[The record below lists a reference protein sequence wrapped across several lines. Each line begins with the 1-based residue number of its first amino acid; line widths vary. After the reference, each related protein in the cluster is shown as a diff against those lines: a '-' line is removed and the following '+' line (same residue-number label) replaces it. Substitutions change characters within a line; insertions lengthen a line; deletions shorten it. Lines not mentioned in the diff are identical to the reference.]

1 MRRYRPVFVKITA
14 VIFMLILPM
23 ALLYTYFSEKSLE
36 VIDGQITD
44 NNESRLFFLKNQIE
58 SNIDRLSLS
67 SSVLTRDSS
76 ITDLQLNL
84 LTEDY
89 YQTLYYQTQVK
100 EKLLLQSLSSNWR
113 NDLSVY
119 LPESRRRIST
129 NPGDT
134 FDMKEMKLSPAGV
147 WRLHPGTGAVNP
159 YYQMFVWDPYLSQEQ
174 NQEPVAVFEVRFT
187 VDNIRRM
194 LGDYKQDNPGKAFL
208 LTAYGTAY
216 GAVSADDAAARET
229 GRRLLKDPLEESGH
243 RSLEI
248 GGEDTFISYAYL
260 SSLDAYLV
268 DYVPLD
274 VIHAPVVQ
282 SRRMFYLSFVVLA
295 LLALIAS
302 YLLYQHV
309 QKPVS
314 EVVKGLRSFERGNY
328 SFRIRKRFNNEFD
341 YMRLRFNEMAEQ
353 TQHLINDVY
362 EEQNRSRLATLKQ
375 LQSQIHPHFLYNCL
389 SFIAA
394 CAKAGETETIRE
406 MVYHLGDYYR
416 YTTRVENQRPLLE
429 EEVQQARNYL
439 HIYAFR
445 LERLD
450 FGLNIPP
457 DMLAEPVPRLFLQ
470 PVVENAIIHG
480 VEPQPG
486 AGTIQVTG
494 VQEGEYNLLQVE
506 DSGAGMT
513 EEQIAGYMKELEL
526 PMNEQTG
533 CGLWNV
539 NQRLKQQ
546 YGPGSGI
553 RLDASPGLGGL
564 RVTLRWKREH
574 EGGQPSENAAD
585 ARR

>member
-1 MRRYRPVFVKITA
+1 MRGYRPVFVKITA

-100 EKLLLQSLSSNWR
+100 EKLQLQSLSSNWR

-216 GAVSADDAAARET
+216 GAASADDAAARET
-229 GRRLLKDPLEESGH
+229 GRRLLKDPMEESGH

-274 VIHAPVVQ
+274 VIHAPIVQ
-282 SRRMFYLSFVVLA
+282 SRRMFYLSFVVLLCWR
-295 LLALIAS
+295 LLPLICCTS
-302 YLLYQHV
+302 
-309 QKPVS
+309 
-314 EVVKGLRSFERGNY
+314 
-328 SFRIRKRFNNEFD
+328 
-341 YMRLRFNEMAEQ
+341 MC
-353 TQHLINDVY
+353 
-362 EEQNRSRLATLKQ
+362 RSRCQRWLRA
-375 LQSQIHPHFLYNCL
+375 CGAL
-389 SFIAA
+389 S
-394 CAKAGETETIRE
+394 G
-406 MVYHLGDYYR
+406 
-416 YTTRVENQRPLLE
+416 
-429 EEVQQARNYL
+429 
-439 HIYAFR
+439 
-445 LERLD
+445 
-450 FGLNIPP
+450 
-457 DMLAEPVPRLFLQ
+457 
-470 PVVENAIIHG
+470 AII
-480 VEPQPG
+480 PF
-486 AGTIQVTG
+486 A
-494 VQEGEYNLLQVE
+494 
-506 DSGAGMT
+506 
-513 EEQIAGYMKELEL
+513 
-526 PMNEQTG
+526 
-533 CGLWNV
+533 
-539 NQRLKQQ
+539 
-546 YGPGSGI
+546 
-553 RLDASPGLGGL
+553 
-564 RVTLRWKREH
+564 
-574 EGGQPSENAAD
+574 
-585 ARR
+585 